1 MSEKISRHDSGGG
14 GGHRLHNT
22 QSMGRR
28 ETKEGSSEEERR
40 SSRRWRVDHFGS
52 VGGGGARLI
61 DATAAP
67 LRAKGRRRS
76 VVEEKGQR
84 VAFVDGREPP
94 FYRMSASSV
103 SLRFPPSDRCTRTN
117 RSARVGLRCWTP
129 CIPLQVFHHRE
140 FSDRGCFDATRHDA
154 TRALSL
160 PPSSN
165 YPFLV
170 STSSTSVLSL
180 CRSRTPSLAG
190 SVLAWRP
197 CGVQVIRLV
206 RIQPSLRLSLSAC
219 WSGWRAAALPRGGRT
234 LCPAV
239 SSTRCASFSFFYS
252 SADPFRGHAFLR
264 PRCSGC
270 VSCGRP
276 SSERRANNQI
286 LTGCQFFCTRIFF
299 LVFIPA
305 CFARSLMHGIVSIV
319 PGITIRRSCRR
330 KILCAKWLDTFPLW
344 ACCLDVRSPLMFR
357 SQGRDDESVRDC
369 AGRNNSSEMSFRS
382 RGWMVGGDTGLYL
395 DDCASLWESGE
406 YLVTNVTV
414 YLLQPFLLISFL
426 QGRSFHRL
434 R

>member
-1 MSEKISRHDSGGG
+1 MTPEVVAGTGCTTRSRWAEERRKKDRAKKREGVAGGG
-14 GGHRLHNT
+14 GLTISGVSEVAAHGW
-22 QSMGRR
+22 SMQQQRR
-28 ETKEGSSEEERR
+28 Y
-40 SSRRWRVDHFGS
+40 VQ
-52 VGGGGARLI
+52 
-61 DATAAP
+61 
-67 LRAKGRRRS
+67 KGRRRS

-160 PPSSN
+160 PPFSN

-219 WSGWRAAALPRGGRT
+219 WSRWRAAALPRGGRT

-252 SADPFRGHAFLR
+252 SADPSRGHAFLR

-276 SSERRANNQI
+276 SSEHRANSQI
-286 LTGCQFFCTRIFF
+286 LTGASF
-299 LVFIPA
+299 
-305 CFARSLMHGIVSIV
+305 FARE
-319 PGITIRRSCRR
+319 
-330 KILCAKWLDTFPLW
+330 F
-344 ACCLDVRSPLMFR
+344 
-357 SQGRDDESVRDC
+357 
-369 AGRNNSSEMSFRS
+369 SS
-382 RGWMVGGDTGLYL
+382 
-395 DDCASLWESGE
+395 
-406 YLVTNVTV
+406 
-414 YLLQPFLLISFL
+414 
-426 QGRSFHRL
+426 
-434 R
+434 